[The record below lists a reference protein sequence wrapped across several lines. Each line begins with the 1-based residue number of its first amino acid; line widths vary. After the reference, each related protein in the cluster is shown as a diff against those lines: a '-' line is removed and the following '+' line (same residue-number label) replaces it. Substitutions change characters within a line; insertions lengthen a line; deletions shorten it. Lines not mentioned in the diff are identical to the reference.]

1 MIIPTRPIPWS
12 KTLDNILHNGIK
24 ENTISRNIM
33 TDFSYHFVQ
42 VLIELLH
49 SYSVLKENLKK
60 KITKKLKSLN
70 QDNVKCDL
78 QIKMGINPRQSTFLN
93 SLFFSFFTF
102 F

>member
-60 KITKKLKSLN
+60 KLPKN
-70 QDNVKCDL
+70 
-78 QIKMGINPRQSTFLN
+78 
-93 SLFFSFFTF
+93 
-102 F
+102 